1 MPGPAVLQL
10 ENPFW
15 TFSLDVY
22 ARPGVAQ
29 ECLALQARYGIDVN
43 ALLFCA
49 WAGAMRRALLSKR
62 QAAGIVAHVE
72 AWQQRTV
79 LPLRT
84 VRQALKK
91 MAAVGEPV
99 TALRKDVAAAELKA
113 EQIEQAMLFG
123 DAAALL
129 DGARATRAEE
139 AVPANIA
146 CFLRHYAGAAE
157 GLADAALAFAAGHA
171 DER

>member
-1 MPGPAVLQL
+1 MLQL

-29 ECLALQARYGIDVN
+29 ECLALQGRYGIDVN

-49 WAGAMRRALLSKR
+49 WAGAVQRALLNER
-62 QAAGIVAHVE
+62 QAAGIVARVE

-84 VRQALKK
+84 VRQALKE
-91 MAAVGEPV
+91 MVAVGEAV
-99 TALRKDVAAAELKA
+99 TALRQDVAAAELKA
-113 EQIEQAMLFG
+113 EQIEQAILFA

-129 DGARATRAEE
+129 DGAGAARAEE
-139 AVPANIA
+139 AVPANLI
-146 CFLRHYAGAAE
+146 CFLRHHQAE
-157 GLADAALAFAAGHA
+157 AVAPARLAVAALALAAEH
-171 DER
+171 

>member
-1 MPGPAVLQL
+1 MQGSAVLQL

-29 ECLALQARYGIDVN
+29 ECLDLQGRYGIDVN

-49 WAGAMRRALLSKR
+49 WAGAVQRALLSER
-62 QAAGIVAHVE
+62 QAAGIIARVE
-72 AWQQRTV
+72 AWQRRAV

-84 VRQALKK
+84 VRQALKE

-99 TALRKDVAAAELKA
+99 TALRQDVAAAELKA
-113 EQIEQAMLFG
+113 EQIEQAMLFA
-123 DAAALL
+123 DAAVLL
-129 DGARATRAEE
+129 DGAGAAHAEE
-139 AVPANIA
+139 AVPANLI
-146 CFLRHYAGAAE
+146 CCLRHHHVEAVAPERLAG
-157 GLADAALAFAAGHA
+157 AALAFASEH
-171 DER
+171 